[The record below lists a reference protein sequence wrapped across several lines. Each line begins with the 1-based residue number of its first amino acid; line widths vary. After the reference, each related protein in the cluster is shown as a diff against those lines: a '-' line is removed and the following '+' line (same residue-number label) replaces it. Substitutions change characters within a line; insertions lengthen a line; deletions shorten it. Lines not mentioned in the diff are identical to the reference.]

1 MLRRDHE
8 FLAAVEATICRHH
21 MLASGDTVLV
31 GVSGGPDSVALL
43 HCLVEL
49 RSSWSVHLVVV
60 HLNHQLRGAT
70 ADQEAAFVERLAS
83 RLEVPCEI
91 GSRDVAS
98 YGAEHRLSIQE
109 AARAV
114 RYAFYDEVAARRGA
128 GKIALG
134 HQANDN
140 AESVLMHVLR
150 GTGPRG
156 LAGIPPVRDGR
167 IIRPLI
173 DLGRLQILR
182 FLEERGS
189 EYVRDHSNLD
199 PKYLR
204 TRIRHELLPLLKENF
219 NPKVVHAL
227 TRLASIVRQE
237 EDFFNQQI
245 RSAFQDLVLEQRTNR
260 ITLSASG
267 LARLHPAL
275 LQRLVRQAVLSLRG
289 NLKRLG
295 HNHVGAVVR
304 LVKGPL
310 PSGRL
315 DLPNGVWVV
324 RDRDEVTFSVGAPE
338 SRPRFEY
345 HVAGPGTTLIREIG
359 TCLRLSVC
367 DASEVVVT
375 GKHHPTTAFLDL
387 DAVSFPVIVRSLRRG
402 DRFRPLGMSG
412 SQKLK
417 AFFINHKVPRS
428 KRHRCP
434 LLLSGGRIVWVGGYR
449 IDDSAKITEKT
460 KRVLTAELLP
470 AS

>member
-1 MLRRDHE
+1 MYRKQKS
-8 FLAAVEATICRHH
+8 FLAAVEAAVRRHH
-21 MLASGDTVLV
+21 MLASGDTVLI

-43 HCLVEL
+43 HGLFEL
-49 RSSWSVHLVVV
+49 RSNWSLHLVVV

-83 RLEVPCEI
+83 RLGLPCDI

-98 YGAEHRLSIQE
+98 FGAEHRLSTQE

-114 RYAFYDEVAARRGA
+114 RYAFYDEVATRHGA

-140 AESVLMHVLR
+140 AESILIHLLR

-156 LAGIPPVRDGR
+156 LAGIPPMRDGR

-173 DLGRLQILR
+173 DLSRTQILQ
-182 FLEERGS
+182 FLEQRGF
-189 EYVRDHSNLD
+189 EYVRDRSNLD

-204 TRIRHELLPLLKENF
+204 TRIRHQLLPLLKEGF
-219 NPKVVHAL
+219 NPRIIHAL

-237 EDFFNQQI
+237 EDFLNQQV
-245 RSAFQDLVLEQRTNR
+245 RSAFQDLILEQKANR
-260 ITLSASG
+260 LTLSASR
-267 LARLHPAL
+267 LAPLHPAL
-275 LQRLVRQAVLSLRG
+275 LQRLLRQAVLSLRG

-295 HNHVGAVVR
+295 HDHVEAVVQLAR
-304 LVKGPL
+304 GPL

-315 DLPNGVWVV
+315 DLPNGVVV
-324 RDRDEVTFSVGAPE
+324 LRDRGKVTFLLGPPDAP
-338 SRPRFEY
+338 PMFEY
-345 HVAGPGTTLIREIG
+345 YIASPGTTLIQEIG

-367 DASEVVVT
+367 DANSVAVT
-375 GKHHPTTAFLDL
+375 GKHPPTKAFFDL
-387 DAVSFPVIVRSLRRG
+387 EATSFPLMVRSLRQG
-402 DRFRPLGMSG
+402 DRFSPLGMAG

-417 AFFINHKVPRS
+417 TFFINQKVARS

-434 LLLSGGRIVWVGGYR
+434 LLLSGDRIVWVGGYR
-449 IDDSAKITEKT
+449 IDESAKVTEKT

-470 AS
+470 T